1 MNSIAFTDKTVYV
14 TPTKLSDSMI
24 DSIIEYIDS
33 RVEEMQESG
42 IDGRTETNLSVRS
55 STNIWINWD
64 EWIGGIIHNM
74 MISANREYFDYDL
87 EYFDQPIQA
96 AIYSGDRNDFYTW
109 HTDNG
114 TSVTAPR
121 RSDGVLIE
129 RKLSCSLLLSGP
141 DEYEGGE
148 LEFSL
153 GEWNQSKKPSKGSCV
168 VFPGWL
174 PHKVN
179 PVTSGKRI
187 SLVAW
192 MNGPAFR

>member
-1 MNSIAFTDKTVYV
+1 MNSFAFTDKTVYT
-14 TPTKLSDSMI
+14 TPTKLSDGLI
-24 DSIIEYIDS
+24 DSIIEYIDERS
-33 RVEEMQESG
+33 HLLFESN
-42 IDGRTETNLSVRS
+42 IDGENKEKNIRS
-55 STNIWINWD
+55 SKNTWINWD

-74 MISANREYFDYDL
+74 MISANREYFLYDL
-87 EYFDQPIQA
+87 EYFDQPIQVTV
-96 AIYSGDRNDFYTW
+96 YNGERGDFYDW

-129 RKLSCSLLLSGP
+129 RKLSCSLVLSSP

-153 GEWNQSKKPSKGSCV
+153 GRWSKSVKPERGSAV
-168 VFPGWL
+168 IFPAWL

-179 PVTSGKRI
+179 PVTAGKRI

-192 MNGPAFR
+192 MNGPSFK

>member
-1 MNSIAFTDKTVYV
+1 MNSIAFTDKTVCV
-14 TPTKLSDSMI
+14 TPTKLSDDMI
-24 DSIIEYIDS
+24 DSIIEYIDNRS
-33 RVEEMQESG
+33 NEMGNSTIDDLNVESK
-42 IDGRTETNLSVRS
+42 VRS
-55 STNIWINWD
+55 SKNIWINWD

-168 VFPGWL
+168 IFPGWL

>member
-1 MNSIAFTDKTVYV
+1 MNSIAFTDKTIYT
-14 TPTKLSDSMI
+14 TPTNLPDGLI
-24 DSIIEYIDS
+24 ESIIEYIDS
-33 RVEEMQESG
+33 KSNDMNDSK
-42 IDGRTETNLSVRS
+42 IDGSDSVSLNTRS
-55 STNIWINWD
+55 SKNIWINWD
-64 EWIGGIIHNM
+64 EWIGGIISNM
-74 MISANREYFDYDL
+74 MFSANNEYFNYDL
-87 EYFDQPIQA
+87 KYFDQPIQA
-96 AIYSGDRNDFYTW
+96 AIYSGDRNDFYSW

-129 RKLSCSLLLSGP
+129 RKLSCSLLLSDP
-141 DEYEGGE
+141 NEYEGGE

-153 GEWNQSKKPSKGSCV
+153 GEWNNSMKPNKGSCV

-174 PHKVN
+174 PHRVK

-192 MNGPAFR
+192 MNGPAFK